1 MSLEKQFKE
10 DMDLIADALSKNING
25 IRTVTFNTVKGQ
37 MSRRIFQQG
46 QSTDGSPIGQYATS
60 TKKFRNEVGRRID
73 KVDLELTGTLRQS
86 LIVGTEGKQVTMGF
100 TEATEPEVQ
109 AVSKIK
115 ETIPKIKNLGSL
127 LVATS
132 SASVE
137 KRQRQLRAKRKAKSG
152 GVNTKSLV
160 IVGKTDFSVTEN
172 AIAQEKR
179 FGKDIFAPT
188 KEEIETGEEVFL
200 FEVDKLIKKT
210 LGKTKTVRVKR
221 K

>member
-46 QSTDGSPIGQYATS
+46 QSTDGSPIGQYAKS
-60 TKKFRNEVGRRID
+60 TKKQRERGGRQTN
-73 KVDLELTGTLRQS
+73 KVDLEMTGELRRS
-86 LIVGTEGKQVTMGF
+86 FIVGTESNKVVMGLL
-100 TEATEPEVQ
+100 ENNE
-109 AVSKIK
+109 
-115 ETIPKIKNLGSL
+115 PKI
-127 LVATS
+127 
-132 SASVE
+132 SV
-137 KRQRQLRAKRKAKSG
+137 SN
-152 GVNTKSLV
+152 GVV
-160 IVGKTDFSVTEN
+160 RVVGTTDFTTTEN
-172 AIAQEKR
+172 AIQQEQN
-179 FGKDIFAPT
+179 FGKDIFAPS
-188 KEEIETGEEVFL
+188 ESEIETGEEVFL